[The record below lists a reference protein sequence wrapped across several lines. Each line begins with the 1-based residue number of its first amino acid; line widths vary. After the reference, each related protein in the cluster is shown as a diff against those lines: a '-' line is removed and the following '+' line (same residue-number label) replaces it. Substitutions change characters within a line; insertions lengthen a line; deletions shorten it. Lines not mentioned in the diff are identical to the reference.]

1 MDISLSEE
9 QFAWQM
15 KARKFA
21 QEVLRPASLARD
33 RIAAP
38 RETFDWDIIRQGSQL
53 GFRTAVV
60 SKEFGGHG
68 IDMVTQALV
77 QLLKDGLGHKGWLW
91 KMKFRYKKMDL
102 AGESLCATAEVTGL
116 QVIDGLG
123 FVTLSILLLTDK
135 DEISTVGTAIG
146 VLPLRGGRAVPYP
159 FERKAEYAVLQ
170 LPADD

>member
-1 MDISLSEE
+1 MSMADLC
-9 QFAWQM
+9 
-15 KARKFA
+15 
-21 QEVLRPASLARD
+21 
-33 RIAAP
+33 
-38 RETFDWDIIRQGSQL
+38 FDELQV
-53 GFRTAVV
+53 GFRFAPLDKGRITTAHIMRWSAAVENWHRIHYDYRFATEHDKLPDV
-60 SKEFGGHG
+60 LINGSWKQH
-68 IDMVTQALV
+68 VLV

-102 AGESLCATAEVTGL
+102 AGESLRATAEVTGL

>member
-1 MDISLSEE
+1 MINPVYFDDLKVGDALPSL
-9 QFAWQM
+9 
-15 KARKFA
+15 
-21 QEVLRPASLARD
+21 
-33 RIAAP
+33 
-38 RETFDWDIIRQGSQL
+38 RQGPIS
-53 GFRTAVV
+53 TAHLMRWSAASENWHRIHYDYRFATEHDKLPDVLINGSWKQHV
-60 SKEFGGHG
+60 
-68 IDMVTQALV
+68 LV

-102 AGESLCATAEVTGL
+102 AGESLRATAEVTGL
-116 QVIDGLG
+116 QVVDGLG
-123 FVTLSILLLTDK
+123 FVTLGILLLTDK